1 MRDDVFMPLL
11 TFYEPGDMGRRSKA
25 LTNFSM
31 SQTHDRVQ
39 YEAERDA
46 GVSEVAKLIRDKVF
60 EEIAMNAVYRNGRYD
75 A

>member
-1 MRDDVFMPLL
+1 MSDDVFMPLL

-25 LTNFSM
+25 MTNLSM
-31 SQTHDRVQ
+31 SQNHGRVQ

>member
-1 MRDDVFMPLL
+1 MSDDVFIPLL

-25 LTNFSM
+25 LTNFVM
-31 SQTHDRVQ
+31 SQKHGKVQ

-46 GVSEVAKLIRDKVF
+46 GVSEIAKLIQEKVF

>member
-25 LTNFSM
+25 LTNLAM
-31 SQTHDRVQ
+31 SQNHGRVQ

-46 GVSEVAKLIRDKVF
+46 GVNEIAQSIREKVF
-60 EEIAMNAVYRNGRYD
+60 EEIAVNAVYRNGRYD